1 MKMRNNFGNL
11 RHRKNNK
18 IFLIVNLFNN
28 NLNNLQVIQFMVKV
42 EKIQM
47 YKKVIIL
54 KIFL

>member
-28 NLNNLQVIQFMVKV
+28 NLNSLQVIQFMVKV
-42 EKIQM
+42 EKIQI